1 MAGLEFDIPMDYM
14 KDLLSNSFD
23 DIAKEALEE
32 AEPILKASIQNS
44 IKAAERGKSTGELVN
59 SIKGTKPKKTK
70 TDAYIVNVGP
80 SGQSKT
86 FYTVGTGK
94 KTRKYPVSNALKAI
108 WLNYGNRDEKQAPR
122 PWLTPAINNASSI
135 IMQKMQKI
143 WEERTKT

>member
-14 KDLLSNSFD
+14 AGLLSSSFD

-32 AEPILKASIQNS
+32 AEPMLKQSIQNS
-44 IKAAERGKSTGELVN
+44 IRAAEKGTGTGELVN
-59 SIKGTKPKKTK
+59 SIKGTKPKKTR

-108 WLNYGNRDEKQAPR
+108 WLNYGNAHQAPR
-122 PWLTPAINNASSI
+122 PWLTPAINNVSSA
-135 IMQKMQKI
+135 IMQRMQKI

>member
-14 KDLLSNSFD
+14 AGLLNSSFD

-32 AEPILKASIQNS
+32 AEPMLKQSIQNS
-44 IKAAERGKSTGELVN
+44 IRAAEKGTGTGELVN
-59 SIKGTKPKKTK
+59 SIKGTKPKKTR

-108 WLNYGNRDEKQAPR
+108 WLNYGNAHQAPR
-122 PWLTPAINNASSI
+122 PWLTPAINNVSSA
-135 IMQKMQKI
+135 IMQRMQKI

>member
-14 KDLLSNSFD
+14 AGLLSSSFD

-32 AEPILKASIQNS
+32 AEPMLKQSIQNS
-44 IKAAERGKSTGELVN
+44 IRAAEKGTGTGELVN

-108 WLNYGNRDEKQAPR
+108 WLNYGNAHQAPR
-122 PWLTPAINNASSI
+122 PWLTPAINNVSSA
-135 IMQKMQKI
+135 IMQRMQKI

>member
-14 KDLLSNSFD
+14 AGLLNSSFD
-23 DIAKEALEE
+23 DIAKEALKE
-32 AEPILKASIQNS
+32 AEPMLKQSIQNS
-44 IKAAERGKSTGELVN
+44 IRAAEKGTGTGELVN

-108 WLNYGNRDEKQAPR
+108 WLNYGNAHQAPR
-122 PWLTPAINNASSI
+122 PWLTPAINNVSSA
-135 IMQKMQKI
+135 IMQRMQKI

>member
-1 MAGLEFDIPMDYM
+1 MASLNLDIPDDFM
-14 KDLLSNSFD
+14 KDLLSASFD
-23 DIAKEALEE
+23 DIATNALEE
-32 AEPILKASIQNS
+32 VEPILKESIKNSIQ
-44 IKAAERGKSTGELVN
+44 AAERGQSTGELVN

-86 FYTVGTGK
+86 FYNQKSGS

-108 WLNYGNRDEKQAPR
+108 WLNYGNAHQAPR
-122 PWLTPAINNASSI
+122 PWLTPAINNVQNV
-135 IMQKMQKI
+135 IMNKLQKI